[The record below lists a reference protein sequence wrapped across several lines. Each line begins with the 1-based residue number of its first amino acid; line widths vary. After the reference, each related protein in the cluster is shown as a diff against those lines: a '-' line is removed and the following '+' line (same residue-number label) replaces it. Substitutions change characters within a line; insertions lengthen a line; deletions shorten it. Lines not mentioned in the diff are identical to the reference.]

1 MVLWAGSRSPPS
13 TRSRTG
19 QGWGGRRPLLIQLL
33 APALTALGWNPL
45 SWSYRMAGRGNGLI
59 CLPSFGKVK
68 LFGQRDA
75 KGEAGVEMRGEK
87 LAVLVQRT
95 VYRHL

>member
-1 MVLWAGSRSPPS
+1 
-13 TRSRTG
+13 
-19 QGWGGRRPLLIQLL
+19 
-33 APALTALGWNPL
+33 
-45 SWSYRMAGRGNGLI
+45 MAGRGNGLI